1 MHNLFKSPIPYTLD
15 QLLMLN
21 PDLEYHHTATVPGY
35 VSRKAS
41 TEIITHYEGRFGR
54 GFIVHRPRYDSTRYH
69 DGVYYIFKR
78 ED

>member
-1 MHNLFKSPIPYTLD
+1 MSNIFKSPIPYTLE

-35 VSRKAS
+35 VSRKAG
-41 TEIITHYEGRFGR
+41 TEIITQYKGRFGR
-54 GFIVHRPRYDSTRYH
+54 GFIVHRARCDSTRYH
-69 DGVYYIFKR
+69 DGAYYIFK